1 VAQRPDGKP
10 AGVDKV
16 AFTRPA
22 AERIAKVVRTVE
34 SGRRDAEGYGQG
46 YRLQM
51 LQRPVFRMATFTGA
65 WSINALKTV
74 TLKYVTTTPNTASV
88 RNILINLPDAGEPRN
103 CAIAKEGAAWHLINW
118 QWDVR
123 NAATAATLTT
133 SELRFDTLPFG
144 ALATASTVV
153 FNVPIISCATSTASP

>member
-1 VAQRPDGKP
+1 MAQRPDGKP

-34 SGRRDAEGYGQG
+34 SGRRDAEGYGLG
-46 YRLQM
+46 YRLQQ
-51 LQRPVFRMATFTGA
+51 LPQTPVFRMATFTGA
-65 WSINALKTV
+65 WGIDSLKTV

-88 RNILINLPDAGEPRN
+88 RNVLINLPDAGVTRN
-103 CAIAKEGAAWHLINW
+103 CAIAKEGTAWHLINW

-123 NAATAATLTT
+123 NAATAATITT
-133 SELRFDTLPFG
+133 AHLRFETLPFG

-153 FNVPIISCATSTASP
+153 FNVPITTCATAS